1 MMKKELR
8 YWLGIG
14 LLTTG
19 LAMMPAALLE
29 IPVEA
34 AASQAQNTD
43 EAAEQDNWYWLSAD
57 DRYSKFIDL
66 QSVVAQPRKTAT
78 GEKGYETEVQA
89 WTKTAYSYGGAE
101 DTLRDYKLLKKF
113 SDPSKLA
120 FSTALISMNPQ
131 TRQCWYLEE
140 YFYDKAGNVFWSEKR
155 DPAERDND
163 KKGKEINS
171 QSFDEAFYTAA
182 IDRAFQG
189 AGETARAK
197 AKDRWYDIFEK
208 KQPDGVRYTISA
220 DTSTMRVEKDNVIFW
235 SWQET
240 KDVNG
245 KAVDVKHQKL
255 AINLPES
262 TIKVISGDHWTPQR
276 GWQSMENELDGHYR
290 MISENSAEHQMVEKL
305 REYVTTH
312 DDWVHRYERKYDRT

>member
-14 LLTTG
+14 MLATG
-19 LAMMPAALLE
+19 LVVMPAA
-29 IPVEA
+29 ITGVPVEA
-34 AASQAQNTD
+34 AADQAQDTD
-43 EAAEQDNWYWLSAD
+43 NAAEQDNWYWLSAD

-155 DPAERDND
+155 NPAERDND

-182 IDRAFQG
+182 IDRAFKG

-220 DTSTMRVEKDNVIFW
+220 DTSTMRMEKDNVIFW

-305 REYVTTH
+305 REYVTGH